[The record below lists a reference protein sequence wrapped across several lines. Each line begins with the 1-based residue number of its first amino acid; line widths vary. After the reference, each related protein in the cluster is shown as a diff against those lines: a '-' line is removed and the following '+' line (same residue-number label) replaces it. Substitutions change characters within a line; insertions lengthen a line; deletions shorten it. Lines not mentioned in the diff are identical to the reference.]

1 MGDKPIFEKHKF
13 FKDQFIEFVRDGNY
27 MSDVC
32 FGMGITPQAYYK
44 WVENAEIGIEPY
56 KSFIIEVKKAQALA
70 VMDKVKNIKDAA
82 DNGDWV
88 AAMTFL
94 ERTQKDK
101 FGRNERL
108 EIKEDKE
115 LQVEIVGMNQEDV
128 ELEEKQKGLIE
139 GEIVGTEDKVE
150 SKRETS

>member
-1 MGDKPIFEKHKF
+1 M
-13 FKDQFIEFVRDGNY
+13 
-27 MSDVC
+27 
-32 FGMGITPQAYYK
+32 
-44 WVENAEIGIEPY
+44 
-56 KSFIIEVKKAQALA
+56 
-70 VMDKVKNIKDAA
+70 
-82 DNGDWV
+82 
-88 AAMTFL
+88 
-94 ERTQKDK
+94 
-101 FGRNERL
+101 